1 MMVVERGHNVYIERE
16 KMGRERIPKVRD
28 TMDLVIQGVYLFIF
42 FLLFFIS
49 FLFFL
54 ILPWE

>member
-1 MMVVERGHNVYIERE
+1 MMVTERGHNVYIEGGR
-16 KMGRERIPKVRD
+16 MGRKRIPKVRD

-54 ILPWE
+54 ILLWE

>member
-1 MMVVERGHNVYIERE
+1 MMVVERGHNVCIEGER
-16 KMGRERIPKVRD
+16 MGRGRVPKVRD

-54 ILPWE
+54 ISLWE